1 MKQNTYIMNLQFF
14 AGEKTEKATPKRRQK
29 ARSEGQVAKSQEIAA
44 ALILLAIFLLFLILG
59 KTMGQRMFYLFQNM
73 FSHYLLLKLTQD
85 SVKKLTLDMAYQG
98 AMIAGPVL
106 LVAVI
111 VALAASYAQVGTLFT
126 MEPLKFKLDRLD
138 PIKGTK
144 RLFSLQAVVT
154 LIKSLLKV
162 GSVGLVGW
170 FVIWGAKGDLLT
182 LATKSIGDMITVMG
196 QLTLRLGF
204 SIGLLLMI
212 LALFDYF
219 YQKYE
224 YEKNLKMS
232 KQDIKDEYKMSEGD
246 PQIKG
251 KIKQRQRE
259 MAMRRMMQEV
269 PKADVVITNPTHFAI
284 AIQYRPEERQAPVVI
299 AKGQDFVALKIKDA
313 AKQHGVI
320 TMENKPLART
330 LYANV
335 EINQEIPEDLFQA
348 VAEILAYVYRL
359 KGKIR

>member
-1 MKQNTYIMNLQFF
+1 MKHNIYPINLQFF

-29 ARSEGQVAKSQEIAA
+29 ARSEGQVAKSQEVAA

-59 KTMGQRMFYLFQNM
+59 KSMGQRMFYLFQNM
-73 FSHYLLLKLTQD
+73 FSHYLLFELTQD

-106 LVAVI
+106 LVGVI

-126 MEPLKFKLDRLD
+126 TEPLKFKLDRLD

-162 GSVGLVGW
+162 GSVGLVAW

-182 LATKSIGDMITVMG
+182 LATKSIGDMITVMAR
-196 QLTLRLGF
+196 LTLELGF
-204 SIGLLLMI
+204 AIGLLLLI
-212 LALFDYF
+212 LAMFDYF
-219 YQKYE
+219 FQKYE

-284 AIQYRPEERQAPVVI
+284 AIQYKPEERQAPVVI